1 MGYLVN
7 LGKEDSMILFFS
19 LTRGSFKNKLTGSLS
34 LITVFII
41 VSVFSDISTSAPQQ
55 ILPTSTYPLIG
66 KSGDMFFV
74 DSSAAEAEGNRVRSW
89 TISVPVWVPGY
100 RGRFTV
106 GGVEVGGEPDGD
118 FWDRLFSSELS
129 LDFYFVGLVNYN
141 WRHWNFHLDIFAGT
155 IGNSAKF
162 TLDDN
167 TVVNATLNMWM
178 PSIYAGY
185 DFLYNSSP
193 IGPITNWQV
202 YLGGRIYSVDL
213 EVVLPE
219 KLGEKNGDTSWF
231 TFIVGTDITIKILNR
246 LNLKLSGDIGSITA
260 SADPALFGV
269 AALYYRPWDLFSAS
283 LGYAAIHIDRIGEG
297 SSDIELKADLA
308 GPVLAI
314 AFHL

>member
-1 MGYLVN
+1 MLYLN
-7 LGKEDSMILFFS
+7 LFPK
-19 LTRGSFKNKLTGSLS
+19 SFNNTLKNIVIFCWFVIVANAPIDICASTTFKHHPSSYRLKISSVDLS
-34 LITVFII
+34 LNDTSGTV
-41 VSVFSDISTSAPQQ
+41 TGEKRERA
-55 ILPTSTYPLIG
+55 
-66 KSGDMFFV
+66 
-74 DSSAAEAEGNRVRSW
+74 W

-106 GGVEVGGEPDGD
+106 GGVEVGGEPDGNN
-118 FWDRLFSSELS
+118 FFDRLFSSDLS

-213 EVVLPE
+213 EVILPE
-219 KLGEKNGDTSWF
+219 KLGKKNGDTSWF
-231 TFIVGTDITIKILNR
+231 TFLVGTDITIKILNR

-283 LGYAAIHIDRIGEG
+283 IGYAAIHIDRISEG

-314 AFHL
+314 SFHL